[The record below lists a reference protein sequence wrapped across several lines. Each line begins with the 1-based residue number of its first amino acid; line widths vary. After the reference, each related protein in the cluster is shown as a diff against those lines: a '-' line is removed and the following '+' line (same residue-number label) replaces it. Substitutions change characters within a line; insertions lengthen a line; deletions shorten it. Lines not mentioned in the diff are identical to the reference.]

1 VNTRILLG
9 LALSSAIAA
18 SAQAAPTI
26 FSNVAPS
33 NSGAAQVAVRYA
45 DLDLSRADGARVLL
59 SRLRRAASLACGG
72 RPSSP
77 LDLGAMQDY
86 QTCVRRGL
94 DGAVGRVNAPLVTA
108 VYRGQGD
115 GSMASVGGP
124 G

>member
-1 VNTRILLG
+1 MNTRILLG
-9 LALSSAIAA
+9 LTLSFAIAA
-18 SAQAAPTI
+18 GAEAAPAV
-26 FSNVAPS
+26 FSNAAPS
-33 NSGAAQVAVRYA
+33 DAGATQVAVRYS
-45 DLDLSRADGARVLL
+45 DLDLTRADGAKVLL

-86 QTCVRRGL
+86 HACVRNGL

-108 VYRGQGD
+108 FYHQGD
-115 GSMASVGGP
+115 QTLASVGGP